1 MHRTIPRPR
10 GSTTKKATTKPR
22 IRRDIQLKER
32 RTDRAYIT
40 LYVRQDAGP
49 LWDWAK
55 EISNGNL
62 STFIADLLREK
73 KAKVDKE
80 DEEAES
86 LLQELE

>member
-1 MHRTIPRPR
+1 M
-10 GSTTKKATTKPR
+10 
-22 IRRDIQLKER
+22 KER

-55 EISNGNL
+55 EISSGNL
-62 STFIADLLREK
+62 STFIAGLLREAK
-73 KAKVDKE
+73 SKADRE

>member
-1 MHRTIPRPR
+1 M
-10 GSTTKKATTKPR
+10 
-22 IRRDIQLKER
+22 KER

-62 STFIADLLREK
+62 STFIADLLRQAK
-73 KAKVDKE
+73 YKADQ
-80 DEEAES
+80 EEAEAEAF
-86 LLQELE
+86 LQELE